1 MYRYSLGA
9 LTVNRLRSA
18 KMAAMIKFKPGHKR
32 RGQGMVQFGSPM
44 AEYPVSEEW
53 HESYVDDILLI
64 EKLGNDR
71 TVFQCISMKS
81 PFFFQF
87 ISPADVKC
95 QLTSCF
101 IF

>member
-9 LTVNRLRSA
+9 LTINRLRSA

-44 AEYPVSEEW
+44 AEYPVSQEW
-53 HESYVDDILLI
+53 HESYVDDILMI

-71 TVFQCISMKS
+71 TVFQCISMDS
-81 PFFFQF
+81 PFFF
-87 ISPADVKC
+87 IH
-95 QLTSCF
+95 
-101 IF
+101 